1 MKKVAMFIDS
11 LAGGGAEKIVITLT
25 QAMQALG
32 HKVTL
37 FVLDKKIHYELPD
50 ELSIVYLQSDPKHKT
65 KGWFNRQ
72 KNAKRLNLLVEEQQ
86 NQFGHFDLFLV
97 HLQES
102 YRIVSACNFAPC
114 FYVVHNSLKET
125 LQREKRLGP
134 VKYYY
139 LRSALR
145 KLHKQHLIAVSNGIK
160 TELNCSKII
169 QPSSIKTIYN
179 PFDLKQINTLAKAP
193 EPNLP
198 KNKYIVHVGRFA
210 KQKRHDILF
219 EALQNVSEG
228 YKLVCL
234 CRVSKKMTKLIK
246 KMRLEHR
253 VMVTGFV
260 QNPYTWIKQAE
271 LLVLSSDYEG
281 LPTVLIEALA
291 CGTPVVST
299 NCPHGP
305 DEIMTEALSEY
316 LVPKREPEQLANKIN
331 QALNANIDVSQ
342 SDILCKV
349 QAKYIAQQYLALC
362 G

>member
-1 MKKVAMFIDS
+1 
-11 LAGGGAEKIVITLT
+11 
-25 QAMQALG
+25 
-32 HKVTL
+32 
-37 FVLDKKIHYELPD
+37 
-50 ELSIVYLQSDPKHKT
+50 
-65 KGWFNRQ
+65 
-72 KNAKRLNLLVEEQQ
+72 
-86 NQFGHFDLFLV
+86 
-97 HLQES
+97 
-102 YRIVSACNFAPC
+102 
-114 FYVVHNSLKET
+114 
-125 LQREKRLGP
+125 
-134 VKYYY
+134 
-139 LRSALR
+139 
-145 KLHKQHLIAVSNGIK
+145 
-160 TELNCSKII
+160 
-169 QPSSIKTIYN
+169 
-179 PFDLKQINTLAKAP
+179 
-193 EPNLP
+193 
-198 KNKYIVHVGRFA
+198 VGRFA